1 MADEYIERMV
11 QNGAAGSTLS
21 KTSWLLKDLDAP
33 PKSRPINEITP
44 AELLAL
50 LTRIEKTGRR
60 YSDR

>member
-1 MADEYIERMV
+1 MV